1 MKKNIWILAFWVLLI
16 ISTSCSVKAPEVT
29 VTGEKTALEN
39 QVIGTY
45 ENIEKETW
53 MVSSVRSEGEQ
64 KKVVIS
70 DEKKRVLEAVQNRK
84 FNKDE
89 IDEYKRDGAIGENN
103 RGFLELRPLA
113 KLDEDA
119 DYKKRVM
126 EIMMEENRDREVV
139 MDRVIEINADAANAS
154 KDDVYA
160 IFAAMNREKAES
172 GIWIQL
178 PDGSWNKK

>member
-1 MKKNIWILAFWVLLI
+1 MLALWVLFI
-16 ISTSCSVKAPEVT
+16 VPTGCSVKAPEVT

-53 MVSSVRSEGEQ
+53 MVSSVRSEGGQ
-64 KKVVIS
+64 KKVMIS

-89 IDEYKRDGAIGENN
+89 VDEYKRDGAIGENN
-103 RGFLELRPLA
+103 RGFLELRPLS

-119 DYKKRVM
+119 EYKKRVM
-126 EIMMEENRDREVV
+126 DMMMEENRDREVV
-139 MDRVIEINADAANAS
+139 MDRVIEINTDAANAS
-154 KDDVYA
+154 KDDVYG
-160 IFAAMNREKAES
+160 IFASMNREKAEA

-178 PDGSWNKK
+178 PDGSWNKKK